1 MKWVKVS
8 DIIINEPFAS
18 SVPKKQKLN
27 RIRAYYNEYRCVD
40 KPLTVNRN
48 NILLDGYIRYLVLKE
63 NNVMYTKVK
72 VVKYIPK
79 KKKGDNYELAVV

>member
-1 MKWVKVS
+1 MKWVKLS

-18 SVPKKQKLN
+18 HAPKIGKLN
-27 RIRAYYNEYRCVD
+27 RIREYYKEYGYVD

-63 NNVMYTKVK
+63 NNVMYAKVK

-79 KKKGDNYELAVV
+79 KKKGDNYELVVV